1 MRKTRYRPIQSNF
14 PINQVLDK
22 FLGTQLSEF
31 VGGEFTTTTPATNI
45 TESED
50 GYQIDLAVPGLSKKD
65 VVIEV
70 HENTLIV
77 KSEKSSASEDQSFDR
92 REFNYSSFERKFF
105 LVSNSIFKYRPV
117 WLSFFLASCSGVPVK
132 TILPPL
138 LPPSGPI
145 SII

>member
-105 LVSNSIFKYRPV
+105 LGDDIDQENIDAKHKNGILSISLIKDI
-117 WLSFFLASCSGVPVK
+117 SKAQKK
-132 TILPPL
+132 TVEIK
-138 LPPSGPI
+138 
-145 SII
+145 